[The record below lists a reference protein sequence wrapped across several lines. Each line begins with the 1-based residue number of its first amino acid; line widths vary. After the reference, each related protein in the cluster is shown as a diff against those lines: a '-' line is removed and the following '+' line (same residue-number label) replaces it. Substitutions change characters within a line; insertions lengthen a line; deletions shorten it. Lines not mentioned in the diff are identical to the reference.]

1 MSSPSDPPPNAKGVP
16 PTLPPRSPD
25 DHKGTFGTV
34 LVVAGSRG
42 MLGAAIL
49 AARGALRGGA
59 GLVRACL
66 PANLMAPLTVAVPSA
81 TTLSRSTPVARWLE
95 GVDAVLAGPGLSNT
109 PGTRKLVRELVS
121 RCEVPLVLDAD
132 ALNSLAPVE
141 GRLEARSVLV
151 STPHPGEA
159 ARLLGSTAAAVQRD
173 RQRAAARLVKAVG
186 GVIVLKGSRTIV
198 TDGSQHYT
206 NTTGNPGMA
215 TGGSGDVLAGLLAAL
230 LAQGMDPFGAACLAV
245 HAHGRAGDLVAERL
259 SQTGMIAE
267 DLPDALAE
275 VLEP

>member
-1 MSSPSDPPPNAKGVP
+1 MSSGSEPTPGPQVP
-16 PTLPPRSPD
+16 RSLPPRSPD

-34 LVVAGSRG
+34 LTVAGSSG

-66 PANLMAPLTVAVPSA
+66 PPDLMALLTVAVPGA
-81 TTLSRSTPVARWLE
+81 TTISRSTPVARWLD
-95 GVDAVLAGPGLSNT
+95 GADAVLAGPGLSNS

-132 ALNSLAPVE
+132 ALNALAPIE
-141 GRLEARSVLV
+141 GRLEARSDLV

-159 ARLLGSTAAAVQRD
+159 ARLLGSTTGAVQRD

-186 GVIVLKGSRTIV
+186 GVIVLKGARTIV
-198 TDGSQHYT
+198 TDGLQNYT

-259 SQTGMIAE
+259 SQTGLTAE